1 MAGRIKGIT
10 VEIGGDTVGLQN
22 ALKDVNKRSNDLTK
36 ELKDVERLL
45 KFNPGNMEALAQKQK
60 LLTQSIE
67 NTTKKLDQLKSA
79 QQQVEA
85 QFARGDIGEEQ
96 YRAFR
101 REIEFT
107 EGSLNG
113 LKGKLAGLKAEQDN
127 VASSTRQLGTL
138 FSATGKSVDDFAGA
152 LGNRLVNAIKSGTA
166 TSKQLDQAIELIGR
180 EALGA
185 EADIEKLQRALRSV
199 DDGNSIQNVRNDLRD
214 LSREAERATKEFKEL
229 DIGLE
234 NMLGG
239 AVAVGGIS
247 GVIEQALDTSK
258 LKTKIDITFDV
269 PESSK
274 RSVEEAIRGV
284 TAYGVDAEESLA
296 GVRRQWALNKD
307 VSDEANAAIAKGAA
321 VISQAYEGIDYTELI
336 QETYEIGNELG
347 ISQESALGMVDALLK
362 MGFPPEQLDIIAE
375 YGSQLTRAGFKAE
388 EVQAIMEA
396 GVETGSW
403 NIDNLLDGLKE
414 GRIKLA
420 EFAQGAD
427 KALKEALDGSGI
439 AAEQIEKWGA
449 AVSKGGSE
457 GSHAMV
463 EVAKAIGA
471 IDDPI
476 KKNQVGVKVLATM
489 YEDQGQNITNTLI
502 GASQKTIDFKNNQ
515 DQLNESVKK
524 MDANPA
530 VKFQKAMGDLKM
542 ALEPLLGVIASI
554 IGAFASWVSAHPALS
569 AALTTIVVAIGI
581 LIGACMALA
590 PVFITLSSIA
600 GIAGVSVGAIAAPV
614 ALVVGGFI
622 AATAAIV
629 GLVIGFKKLWQTNE
643 GFKNSITGVISGI
656 QSFINILISLSKYL
670 FFTAVD
676 GDYLNDWITHLPT
689 GFQNAAELIGKA
701 VSKIRESLVTLFNA
715 VKAVFSGDFSQI
727 GEIFKTIGPSIIG
740 ALVGGLPGV
749 LIAASRFLPA
759 IAEQLN
765 ANKGVV
771 LEAITNVFSNLAN
784 FLTTTLP
791 QFIQT
796 GSGIINGLVNGLV
809 QAAPVILQSMVEI
822 INTVA
827 QAIATNLPMLVQ
839 SGIQIIQTLVTGI
852 TQTLPTIIQ
861 IGLQLI
867 MTLITSIM
875 QMLPQLIPVAVS
887 IIQTIINGLMMI
899 LPQLIKMGINLLI
912 SLITGI
918 TQALPMIALA
928 IITVITTLI
937 EAITANLP
945 MIIEAGIQVLTSL
958 INGIIQMLP
967 QLITMAINL
976 ITQVANTLISNLPAI
991 IQAGV
996 QILMAV
1002 INGIVQV
1009 LPQLINAALDLIVK
1023 IASTLIAN
1031 LPQIISAGINI
1042 LLALIAGIVQVIPQL
1057 IAAALK
1063 LIITL
1068 VGELIKNLPK
1078 LLEAGVKLIE
1088 ALIKGLLSLL
1098 GQLGST
1104 ALEIGKK
1111 IIDTLKEV
1119 NLLSVGKDIISGLI
1133 SGIGS
1138 MAGAVWDKVS
1148 EIGSGIKKGFTDFF
1162 DIHSPSRLMRDAV
1175 GKQIGA
1181 GLAIGMENSIGVINR
1196 ASQAMSEAAT
1206 PSVDSGNYGLAQ
1218 TNGGYSPGSAVGNGN
1233 ATIQLVVNEQ
1243 ILGEVVAP
1251 IVDIAQGRQINTTL
1265 FFSGAR

>member
-45 KFNPGNMEALAQKQK
+45 KFNPGNMEALAQKQQ

-85 QFARGDIGEEQ
+85 QFARGEIGEEQ

-138 FSATGKSVDDFAGA
+138 FSATGKNVD
-152 LGNRLVNAIKSGTA
+152 
-166 TSKQLDQAIELIGR
+166 
-180 EALGA
+180 
-185 EADIEKLQRALRSV
+185 
-199 DDGNSIQNVRNDLRD
+199 
-214 LSREAERATKEFKEL
+214 
-229 DIGLE
+229 
-234 NMLGG
+234 
-239 AVAVGGIS
+239 
-247 GVIEQALDTSK
+247 
-258 LKTKIDITFDV
+258 
-269 PESSK
+269 
-274 RSVEEAIRGV
+274 VEEALEG
-284 TAYGVDAEESLA
+284 T
-296 GVRRQWALNKD
+296 RRQWALNKT
-307 VSDEANAAIAKGAA
+307 VGDEANAAIVKGAA
-321 VISQAYEGIDYTELI
+321 AISTSYAGIDFTELI
-336 QETYEIGNELG
+336 QETNEVGSELG
-347 ISQESALGMVDALLK
+347 ITNDSALALTNALLK

-375 YGSQLTRAGFKAE
+375 YGGQLTRAGYRAE
-388 EVQAIMEA
+388 EVQAIMAA
-396 GVETGSW
+396 GVDTGTW

-414 GRIKLA
+414 GRIKAA
-420 EFAQGAD
+420 EFGQGVD
-427 KALKEALDGSGI
+427 KSMKEALEGTKISAD
-439 AAEQIEKWGA
+439 QLEKWGQSVA
-449 AVSKGGSE
+449 KGGKE
-457 GSHAMV
+457 GSAAMTDI
-463 EVAKAIGA
+463 AKALNEVENETKRNEI
-471 IDDPI
+471 
-476 KKNQVGVKVLATM
+476 GVKLFGTLF
-489 YEDQGQNITNTLI
+489 EDQGQNIIDTLLNAKDKVI
-502 GASQKTIDFKNNQ
+502 DLNVSQEE
-515 DQLNESVKK
+515 LNEMIKK
-524 MDANPA
+524 MDASPA

-600 GIAGVSVGAIAAPV
+600 GIVGVSVGAIAGPV
-614 ALVVGGFI
+614 ALVVAGFI
-622 AATAAIV
+622 AAGAAIV
-629 GLVIGFKKLWQTNE
+629 GLVTGFKKLWQTNE
-643 GFKNSITGVISGI
+643 GFKNSITGVIAGV
-656 QSFINILISLSKYL
+656 QSFIDTLVNLGKYL
-670 FFTAVD
+670 FQTAAT
-676 GDYLNDWITHLPT
+676 GDNLNVWITNLPE
-689 GFQNAAELIGKA
+689 GFQHAAGIIGLA

-727 GEIFKTIGPSIIG
+727 GEIFKTIGPSIVG
-740 ALVGGLPGV
+740 ALVGGIPGV

-796 GSGIINGLVNGLV
+796 GSEIINGLVNGLV
-809 QAAPVILQSMVEI
+809 QGAPVILQSMVEI

-827 QAIATNLPMLVQ
+827 QSIATNLPMLVQ

-899 LPQLIKMGINLLI
+899 LPQLIEMGINLLI

-945 MIIEAGIQVLTSL
+945 MIIAAGMQVLTSL

-967 QLITMAINL
+967 QLITLAISL
-976 ITQVANTLISNLPAI
+976 ITQVATTLIASLPAI

-996 QILMAV
+996 QILLAV

-1042 LLALIAGIVQVIPQL
+1042 LLALIAGIVQVLPQL
-1057 IAAALK
+1057 IAAALN
-1063 LIITL
+1063 LVVTL
-1068 VGELIKNLPK
+1068 VSTLISNLPK
-1078 LLEAGVKLIE
+1078 LLEAGVKLIG
-1088 ALIKGLLSLL
+1088 ALIQGLLSLL
-1098 GQLGST
+1098 GELGSA
-1104 ALEIGKK
+1104 ALEIGSK

-1119 NLLSVGKDIISGLI
+1119 NLLDVGKNIIQGLI
-1133 SGIGS
+1133 NGIGS
-1138 MAGAVWDKVS
+1138 MAGAVWDKVAS
-1148 EIGSGIKKGFTDFF
+1148 IGSSIKKGFTDFF

-1196 ASQAMSEAAT
+1196 ASQAMSQAAT
-1206 PSVDSGNYGLAQ
+1206 PSVDSSNYGTPQ
-1218 TNGGYSPGSAVGNGN
+1218 TNGGYSSRSTSETGN
-1233 ATIQLVVNEQ
+1233 ATIQLVINEQ
-1243 ILGEVVAP
+1243 VLGDVIVP
-1251 IVDIAQGRQINTTL
+1251 IVDIAQGRQLTTRL

>member
-10 VEIGGDTVGLQN
+10 VEIGGNTVGLQN

-45 KFNPGNMEALAQKQK
+45 KFNPNNVEALAQKQE

-166 TSKQLDQAIELIGR
+166 TSRQLDQAIGLIGR

-199 DDGNSIQNVRNDLRD
+199 DDGNSIQNVRNDLRE
-214 LSREAERATKEFKEL
+214 LSREAERASKSFKEL

-234 NMLGG
+234 NMLASG
-239 AVAVGGIS
+239 VAVGGIQ
-247 GVIEQALDTSK
+247 GTIEKALDSSK
-258 LKTKIDITFDV
+258 LKTKIDVTFEV
-269 PESSK
+269 PDASK
-274 RSVEEAIRGV
+274 KSVEQAVRGV
-284 TAYGVDAEESLA
+284 EAYGVDVEEALE
-296 GVRRQWALNKD
+296 GTRRQWALNKS
-307 VSDEANAAIAKGAA
+307 VSDEANAAIVKGASA
-321 VISQAYEGIDYTELI
+321 IATSYAGIDFTELI
-336 QETYEIGNELG
+336 QETNEIGNELG
-347 ISQESALGMVDALLK
+347 VTNNSALALTNALLK
-362 MGFPPEQLDIIAE
+362 IGFPPEQLDIIAE
-375 YGSQLTRAGFKAE
+375 YGGQLTRAGYTAE
-388 EVQAIMEA
+388 EVQAILAA
-396 GVETGSW
+396 GVETGTW

-414 GRIKLA
+414 GRIKAA
-420 EFAQGAD
+420 EFGQGVD
-427 KALKEALDGSGI
+427 KSMKEALEGTKISAD
-439 AAEQIEKWGA
+439 QLQKWGQSVA
-449 AVSKGGSE
+449 KGGKE
-457 GSHAMV
+457 GSAAMT
-463 EVAKAIGA
+463 EIAKALNEVENET
-471 IDDPI
+471 
-476 KKNQVGVKVLATM
+476 KRNELGVKLFGTM
-489 YEDQGQNITNTLI
+489 FEDQGQNIIDTLLNAQGKVI
-502 GASQKTIDFKNNQ
+502 DLNVSQE
-515 DQLNESVKK
+515 QLNETIKK
-524 MDANPA
+524 MDASPA
-530 VKFQKAMGDLKM
+530 IKFQKAMGDLKM

-554 IGAFASWVSAHPALS
+554 IGTFASWVSAHPALS

-600 GIAGVSVGAIAAPV
+600 GIVGVSVGAIAGPV

-629 GLVIGFKKLWQTNE
+629 GVVIGLKKLWQTNE
-643 GFKNSITGVISGI
+643 GFKNSITSAISGI
-656 QSFINILISLSKYL
+656 QSFIDILISLSKYL

-701 VSKIRESLVTLFNA
+701 VSKIRESLVNLFNA

-727 GEIFKTIGPSIIG
+727 GEIFKKIGPSIVG
-740 ALVGGLPGV
+740 ALVGGIPGV

-759 IAEQLN
+759 IAGQLN
-765 ANKGVV
+765 ENKGVL
-771 LEAITNVFSNLAN
+771 LEAITNIFSNLTN

-796 GSGIINGLVNGLV
+796 GASIISGIVDGIA
-809 QAAPVILQSMVEI
+809 QAAPVILQSMVQI
-822 INTVA
+822 INTVS
-827 QAIATNLPMLVQ
+827 QAIAMNLPMLVQ
-839 SGIQIIQTLVTGI
+839 SGVQIIQTLIMGI

-867 MTLITSIM
+867 LTLINSIM
-875 QMLPQLIPVAVS
+875 LMLPQLIPVAVS

-899 LPQLIKMGINLLI
+899 LPQLIEMGINLLI
-912 SLITGI
+912 TLITGI

-945 MIIEAGIQVLTSL
+945 MIITAGMQVLTSL
-958 INGIIQMLP
+958 VNGIIQMLP
-967 QLITMAINL
+967 QLIDMAINL
-976 ITQVANTLISNLPAI
+976 ITQLANTILANLPAI

-996 QILMAV
+996 QILIAL
-1002 INGIVQV
+1002 INGIIQI
-1009 LPQLINAALDLIVK
+1009 LPQLINTALDLIVK

-1031 LPQIISAGINI
+1031 LPQILNAGIKI
-1042 LLALIAGIVQVIPQL
+1042 LLMLITGIVQVLPQL
-1057 IAAALK
+1057 IAAALN
-1063 LIITL
+1063 LVVTL
-1068 VGELIKNLPK
+1068 VSTLISNLPK
-1078 LLEAGVKLIE
+1078 LLEAGVKLIG
-1088 ALIKGLLSLL
+1088 ALIQGLLSLL
-1098 GQLGST
+1098 GKLGSV
-1104 ALEIGKK
+1104 ALEIGSK

-1119 NLLSVGKDIISGLI
+1119 DLLGVGKDIISGLI
-1133 SGIGS
+1133 SGIVS
-1138 MAGAVWDKVS
+1138 MAGAVWDKVA
-1148 EIGSGIKKGFTDFF
+1148 EIGSGIKEGFIDFF

-1196 ASQAMSEAAT
+1196 ASQAMSKAAI
-1206 PSVDSGNYGLAQ
+1206 PSVGSGNYDVPQ
-1218 TNGGYSPGSAVGNGN
+1218 TNGGYSPGIAVGNGN
-1233 ATIQLVVNEQ
+1233 ATIQLIINEQ
-1243 ILGEVVAP
+1243 VLGEVVAP
-1251 IVDIAQGRQINTTL
+1251 LVDIAQGKQMKTTL
-1265 FFSGAR
+1265 YFSGGG